1 MIAILP
7 LAECHIDAIAALEK
21 RCFSDP
27 WSRNSIVS
35 ELNNEWSF
43 WLVAVDGDTVAGYI
57 GSQLVPPEADVMNL
71 AVAPAYR
78 RQGVG
83 QSLLNAQSILRAAG
97 AELSNVVKTTV
108 FLDSMDDFAAMN
120 EVYAEFFSQ
129 PYPARSAVSVKKLP
143 KGALVEIEVIA
154 AK

>member
-1 MIAILP
+1 MTAIMP
-7 LAECHIDAIAALEK
+7 MAECHIDAIAALEK
-21 RCFSDP
+21 LCFSDP

-83 QSLLNAQSILRAAG
+83 QSLLNALTFELKQRILSCRLPQKILCQPRRGRADH
-97 AELSNVVKTTV
+97 E
-108 FLDSMDDFAAMN
+108 
-120 EVYAEFFSQ
+120 
-129 PYPARSAVSVKKLP
+129 
-143 KGALVEIEVIA
+143 KGAVTC
-154 AK
+154 

>member
-83 QSLLNAQSILRAAG
+83 QSLLNALTFELKQRQISSLSLEVR
-97 AELSNVVKTTV
+97 LSNT
-108 FLDSMDDFAAMN
+108 
-120 EVYAEFFSQ
+120 
-129 PYPARSAVSVKKLP
+129 PARTLYERNGFSLAGCRKKYYVNP
-143 KGALVEIEVIA
+143 EEDALIMRKEL
-154 AK
+154 

>member
-1 MIAILP
+1 MTAIMP
-7 LAECHIDAIAALEK
+7 MAECHIDAIAALEK
-21 RCFSDP
+21 LCFSDP

-83 QSLLNAQSILRAAG
+83 QSLLNALTFELKQRQISSLSLEVR
-97 AELSNVVKTTV
+97 LSNT
-108 FLDSMDDFAAMN
+108 
-120 EVYAEFFSQ
+120 
-129 PYPARSAVSVKKLP
+129 PARTLYEKKRILSCRLP
-143 KGALVEIEVIA
+143 QKILCQPRRGCADHEKGAVTC
-154 AK
+154 

>member
-7 LAECHIDAIAALEK
+7 LAECHIDAIVALEK
-21 RCFSDP
+21 LCFSDP

-83 QSLLNAQSILRAAG
+83 QSLLNSLTFELKQRQISSLSLEVR
-97 AELSNVVKTTV
+97 LSNT
-108 FLDSMDDFAAMN
+108 
-120 EVYAEFFSQ
+120 
-129 PYPARSAVSVKKLP
+129 PARTLY
-143 KGALVEIEVIA
+143 
-154 AK
+154 

>member
-1 MIAILP
+1 MTAIMP
-7 LAECHIDAIAALEK
+7 MAECHIDAIAALEK
-21 RCFSDP
+21 LCFSDP

-83 QSLLNAQSILRAAG
+83 QSLLNALTFELKQRQISSLSLEVR
-97 AELSNVVKTTV
+97 LSNT
-108 FLDSMDDFAAMN
+108 
-120 EVYAEFFSQ
+120 
-129 PYPARSAVSVKKLP
+129 PARTLYEKNGFSLAGSRKKYYVNP
-143 KGALVEIEVIA
+143 EEDALIMRKEL
-154 AK
+154 